1 MRPAVQF
8 ERVTKEF
15 AGVAA
20 LSDVTFEVRPGEVH
34 ALCGE
39 NGAGKSTLI
48 RVLCGAWPAGAYTGS
63 VTVHGVPTAFRS
75 VRDAERAG
83 LAVIHQELAL
93 VPGMSVAENM
103 LLGREPRRR
112 GLVDRPAMRAAAA
125 RQLDDLSAGIDPT
138 SRVETLG
145 VGRRQTVAI
154 GKALLRDA
162 RILVL
167 DEPTSALT
175 DSEADLLLDL
185 LRELRG
191 RGVTLIYI
199 SHRLHEALTLADS
212 VTVLRDGRTV
222 GTWAADGLSPGDLVH
237 HMVGRSVASR
247 RPRAAPKPRR
257 EAPALAISEWTV
269 RERGGEVCVRDVAL
283 EVHAGEI
290 LGVAGLMGSG
300 RSELL
305 LSLFG
310 AWRHGVDGELRVDGE
325 EVTIT
330 RPADAVSRGMALVA
344 EDRHKQGLV
353 LDMGV
358 GRNLTLATLREL
370 SHWGFVSRSRDRT
383 AASDMAQS
391 LDVRAPSI
399 DVPIRQLSGGN
410 QQKVAIGK
418 WLLTRPSVLLLD
430 KPTRGVDVGAKAEI
444 HDLIRGLADDGAAV
458 IMVSSEAPEILA
470 LSDRVVVMRDGCVAA
485 RFEAAANLTE
495 EDLLS
500 AATGSALGA
509 A

>member
-1 MRPAVQF
+1 MPTRLSLPPRAFTKTHGHSSLVSTGRP
-8 ERVTKEF
+8 
-15 AGVAA
+15 VAEYR
-20 LSDVTFEVRPGEVH
+20 LIH
-34 ALCGE
+34 
-39 NGAGKSTLI
+39 ST
-48 RVLCGAWPAGAYTGS
+48 
-63 VTVHGVPTAFRS
+63 
-75 VRDAERAG
+75 AER
-83 LAVIHQELAL
+83 
-93 VPGMSVAENM
+93 
-103 LLGREPRRR
+103 
-112 GLVDRPAMRAAAA
+112 
-125 RQLDDLSAGIDPT
+125 
-138 SRVETLG
+138 
-145 VGRRQTVAI
+145 
-154 GKALLRDA
+154 
-162 RILVL
+162 
-167 DEPTSALT
+167 
-175 DSEADLLLDL
+175 LLDL

-199 SHRLHEALTLADS
+199 SHRLHEVLALADS

-257 EAPALAISEWTV
+257 GAPALAISEWTV
-269 RERGGEVCVRDVAL
+269 RERGGVVCVRDVAL

-310 AWRHGVDGELRVDGE
+310 AWSHGVDGELRVDGE

-330 RPADAVSRGMALVA
+330 RPAEAVSRGMALVA

-353 LDMGV
+353 LDMSV

-383 AASDMAQS
+383 AALDMAQS
-391 LDVRAPSI
+391 LDVRAPSV
-399 DVPIRQLSGGN
+399 DVPVRQLSGGN

-418 WLLTRPSVLLLD
+418 WLLTRPSALLLD
-430 KPTRGVDVGAKAEI
+430 EPTRGVDVGAKAEI
-444 HDLIRGLADDGAAV
+444 HDLIRRLADDGAAV

-470 LSDRVVVMRDGCVAA
+470 LSDRVIVMRDGGVAA
-485 RFEAAANLTE
+485 RFEGAASLTD